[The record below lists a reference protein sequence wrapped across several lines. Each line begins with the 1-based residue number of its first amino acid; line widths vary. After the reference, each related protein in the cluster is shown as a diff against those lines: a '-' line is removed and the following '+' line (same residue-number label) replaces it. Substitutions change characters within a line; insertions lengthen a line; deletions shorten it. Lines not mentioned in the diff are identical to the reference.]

1 MSAESP
7 TRSALL
13 VMIDQTGAAVQD
25 HREPSSSREVDRIY
39 IWVCVDVIAP
49 NHVAPVLGT
58 LPDSRAEV

>member
-1 MSAESP
+1 
-7 TRSALL
+7 
-13 VMIDQTGAAVQD
+13 MIDQTGAAVQD